1 MRVKDASDNIID
13 GLIKKDNGSII
24 VDKSDS
30 YNRYMQHKKQA
41 ERLVSLS
48 EDSETNSLKLNELET
63 SINNINKDV
72 TDIKSLLQQLL
83 YK

>member
-1 MRVKDASDNIID
+1 MRVKDESNNIID
-13 GLIKKDNGSII
+13 GLIKTDIGGII
-24 VDKSDS
+24 IDKSDS
-30 YNRYMQHKKQA
+30 YNRYIQHKKQA

-48 EDSETNSLKLNELET
+48 EDTETNSLKLNELET

-72 TDIKSLLQQLL
+72 NDIKILLQQLL